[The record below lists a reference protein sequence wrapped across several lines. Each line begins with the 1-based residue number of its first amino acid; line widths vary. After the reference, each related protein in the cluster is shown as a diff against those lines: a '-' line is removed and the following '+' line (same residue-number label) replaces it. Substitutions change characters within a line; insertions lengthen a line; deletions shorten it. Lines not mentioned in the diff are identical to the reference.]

1 MRLRRSFLAVLVL
14 AASSTACSGGSGG
27 ATTPDGA
34 VSASVSA
41 LRENDLA
48 SFVRATMSPADYTE
62 LESQWI
68 ERRSSP
74 PTAEEAQQFEEVMT
88 KLRAKGAADDLYAE
102 LEPQLD
108 AMSQQFAM
116 MLGMLP
122 MLASMAAS
130 EGGLTG
136 ADTAAMGLASKL
148 GTVDVADREK
158 LRKTLAVVT
167 ACARDLE
174 VETLAELQAL
184 SFDAA
189 LERGGQVLAAAKE
202 VLAVYGLSVDGMLD
216 SVEVEVLS
224 KAEGQARV
232 QVSYDL
238 FGTPQEAAVDLVE
251 TDGRWF
257 PSGS

>member
-1 MRLRRSFLAVLVL
+1 MRLRRSFLAVLVF
-14 AASSTACSGGSGG
+14 AVSAGCGGGSGG
-27 ATTPDGA
+27 ATSPDGA

-41 LRENDLA
+41 LRANDLGG
-48 SFVRATMSPADYTE
+48 FVRATMSPADYAE

-68 ERRSSP
+68 ERRSAP
-74 PTAEEAQQFEEVMT
+74 PTEEEAQQFEAVMT
-88 KLRAKGAADDLYAE
+88 KLRAKGAADELYAE

-148 GTVDVADREK
+148 GTVDIGDREK

-184 SFDAA
+184 SLDAA

-224 KAEGQARV
+224 ETEGQARV

-238 FGTPQEAAVDLVE
+238 FGTPQEAAVDLVA

>member
-1 MRLRRSFLAVLVL
+1 
-14 AASSTACSGGSGG
+14 
-27 ATTPDGA
+27 
-34 VSASVSA
+34 
-41 LRENDLA
+41 
-48 SFVRATMSPADYTE
+48 
-62 LESQWI
+62 
-68 ERRSSP
+68 
-74 PTAEEAQQFEEVMT
+74 
-88 KLRAKGAADDLYAE
+88 
-102 LEPQLD
+102 
-108 AMSQQFAM
+108 
-116 MLGMLP
+116 

-232 QVSYDL
+232 QVSSDL
-238 FGTPQEAAVDLVE
+238 FGTPPEAAVDLVE